1 LRMVNNLMFHIVDA
15 LWPFLDD
22 VG

>member
-1 LRMVNNLMFHIVDA
+1 MVNNLMFHIVDA